1 MLNAELRIETPAA
14 GMVSD
19 ALRPEASR
27 DLPRTHV
34 TIEDTD
40 DGLVTVRIEAAD
52 TSAMRAALNS
62 YLGCIKITEDINRIT
77 GD

>member
-1 MLNAELRIETPAA
+1 MLNAVLRIETDDA
-14 GMVSD
+14 GPVSA
-19 ALRPEASR
+19 ALRPEAGR
-27 DLPRTHV
+27 ELPRTHV
-34 TIEDTD
+34 SIEDSE
-40 DGLVTVRIEAAD
+40 GLVTIRIEAAD